1 MNCHEARE
9 GFSHRG
15 MGLTERALVHAHV
28 MQCVECRKERE
39 SLPQA
44 VSSRPR
50 VEPSRAAWLTRLR
63 VLLSISLTRSGQV
76 AVRVVEVLAILFT
89 LSVRAAAHLI
99 GRVRFVITRFA
110 HLLIGLRSS
119 VLIAFR
125 GSARAAIEAA
135 GAGATRGLDV
145 LRQLRVP
152 LAIASTV
159 SSQAAVR
166 VVEVARLSVRAAAH
180 LIGRVRFVITRF
192 AHLLIGRRASVLIT
206 FQGSAR
212 AAIEA
217 AGAGVTRGLD
227 LLRRLS
233 VLVSIFSS
241 VSRQALVRVAWLVD
255 RFTEVRW
262 LLPFQGIAR
271 AATEAARAGVTRGLD
286 LLPRLRQTKDAAW
299 TTRSLLR
306 VCTAIVSLAVLV
318 AVILFSTGER
328 LPQDVRLPADGK
340 PTLAETSTL
349 NPVSAPQPA
358 PMEVSQPET
367 PRVSMRPKL
376 PETQAEV
383 PAPLRRPDPAFA
395 QRRATASAPVP
406 STETVQN
413 AEASDPTAA
422 IDWLLKGGSS
432 RRRIENP

>member
-135 GAGATRGLDV
+135 GAGEPRGLDL
-145 LRQLRVP
+145 LRQLLV
-152 LAIASTV
+152 LLSISSTV
-159 SSQAAVR
+159 ASQAAVR
-166 VVEVARLSVRAAAH
+166 VVEVARLSVQAAAH

-192 AHLLIGRRASVLIT
+192 AHLLIGLRSSVMIT

-227 LLRRLS
+227 LLPRLS

-255 RFTEVRW
+255 RFTQVRW

-299 TTRSLLR
+299 TTRFLR

-318 AVILFSTGER
+318 AVILFSAGER
-328 LPQDVRLPADGK
+328 LSQEVRLPADAD
-340 PTLAETSTL
+340 PTLAETSTP
-349 NPVSAPQPA
+349 NPVSAPQLA

-367 PRVSMRPKL
+367 PRVSMGPKL
-376 PETQAEV
+376 PETQAEI

-406 STETVQN
+406 STETAQN

>member
-9 GFSHRG
+9 GVSALG

-39 SLPQA
+39 SLSQA

-63 VLLSISLTRSGQV
+63 VLRSISLTLSGQV

-135 GAGATRGLDV
+135 GAGVTRGLDL
-145 LRQLRVP
+145 LRQIRVL
-152 LAIASTV
+152 LAISATV

-166 VVEVARLSVRAAAH
+166 VVEVARLSVRAAAP
-180 LIGRVRFVITRF
+180 LIGRARFVITRF
-192 AHLLIGRRASVLIT
+192 AHLLIGLRSSVLIV
-206 FQGSAR
+206 FRGAAR

-227 LLRRLS
+227 LLPRLS
-233 VLVSIFSS
+233 VLVSIFLS
-241 VSRQALVRVAWLVD
+241 VSRQTLARLAWLVD
-255 RFTEVRW
+255 RFTQVRW
-262 LLPFQGIAR
+262 LLPLQGIAR
-271 AATEAARAGVTRGLD
+271 AATEAVRAGLTQGLD
-286 LLPRLRQTKDAAW
+286 LLARLRQTKDAAW
-299 TTRSLLR
+299 TTRPLLR
-306 VCTAIVSLAVLV
+306 VCTAVVSLAVLV
-318 AVILFSTGER
+318 AVILFSAGEQ
-328 LPQDVRLPADGK
+328 LSQDVRLPADGK
-340 PTLAETSTL
+340 PTLAETSTP
-349 NPVSAPQPA
+349 NPVSAPEPA
-358 PMEVSQPET
+358 PVGVSRPET
-367 PRVSMRPKL
+367 PRVAMRPKP
-376 PETQAEV
+376 PETQTEI
-383 PAPLRRPDPAFA
+383 PAPLRRSDPAFA
-395 QRRATASAPVP
+395 QRRATASAPGP
-406 STETVQN
+406 STETAQN

>member
-9 GFSHRG
+9 GSSDLG

-28 MQCVECRKERE
+28 LQCVECRKERE

-63 VLLSISLTRSGQV
+63 VLLSISLTLAGQV
-76 AVRVVEVLAILFT
+76 AVRVVGVLAILFT

-110 HLLIGLRSS
+110 HLLIGLRSP

-125 GSARAAIEAA
+125 
-135 GAGATRGLDV
+135 
-145 LRQLRVP
+145 
-152 LAIASTV
+152 
-159 SSQAAVR
+159 
-166 VVEVARLSVRAAAH
+166 
-180 LIGRVRFVITRF
+180 
-192 AHLLIGRRASVLIT
+192 
-206 FQGSAR
+206 GSAR

-227 LLRRLS
+227 LLPRLS
-233 VLVSIFSS
+233 VLVSIFLSG
-241 VSRQALVRVAWLVD
+241 SRQALARVAW
-255 RFTEVRW
+255 VRW
-262 LLPFQGIAR
+262 RLPFQGIAR
-271 AATEAARAGVTRGLD
+271 AATEAVRAGVTRGLD
-286 LLPRLRQTKDAAW
+286 LLARLRQTKDAAW
-299 TTRSLLR
+299 TTRPLLR
-306 VCTAIVSLAVLV
+306 VCTAIVGLAVLV
-318 AVILFSTGER
+318 AVILFSAGER
-328 LPQDVRLPADGK
+328 LSQDVRLPADAD
-340 PTLAETSTL
+340 PTLAETSTS
-349 NPVSAPQPA
+349 NAVSAPEPA
-358 PMEVSQPET
+358 LVGVSRPET
-367 PRVSMRPKL
+367 PRVAMRPKP
-376 PETQAEV
+376 PETQTEI

-406 STETVQN
+406 STETAQN

>member
-9 GFSHRG
+9 GVAALG

-28 MQCVECRKERE
+28 LQCVECRKERE

-44 VSSRPR
+44 VSARPR

-63 VLLSISLTRSGQV
+63 VLRPISLTRSGQV

-110 HLLIGLRSS
+110 HLLIGLRSP

-135 GAGATRGLDV
+135 GAGVTRGLDL
-145 LRQLRVP
+145 LRQLRVL
-152 LAIASTV
+152 LAISATV

-166 VVEVARLSVRAAAH
+166 VVETARLSVQAAAH

-192 AHLLIGRRASVLIT
+192 AHLLIGRRSPVMLT

-233 VLVSIFSS
+233 VLASIFSS
-241 VSRQALVRVAWLVD
+241 VSRQALERVAWFVD
-255 RFTEVRW
+255 RFTQVRW
-262 LLPFQGIAR
+262 RLPFQGIAR
-271 AATEAARAGVTRGLD
+271 AATEAARAGVTRGRD
-286 LLPRLRQTKDAAW
+286 VLPRLWQTKDAAW
-299 TTRSLLR
+299 TTRPLLR
-306 VCTAIVSLAVLV
+306 VGTAIVSLAVLV
-318 AVILFSTGER
+318 AVILFSVGER
-328 LPQDVRLPADGK
+328 LSQEVRLPADAD
-340 PTLAETSTL
+340 PTLAETSTP
-349 NPVSAPQPA
+349 NPVSAPPVG
-358 PMEVSQPET
+358 VSRPET
-367 PRVSMRPKL
+367 PHVALRPRP
-376 PETQAEV
+376 PETQTEI
-383 PAPLRRPDPAFA
+383 PAPLRRPDPGFA

-406 STETVQN
+406 STETAQN

-422 IDWLLKGGSS
+422 IDWLLKGGGS

>member
-9 GFSHRG
+9 GVSDLG

-28 MQCVECRKERE
+28 MQCVECRKGRE
-39 SLPQA
+39 SLPQAA

-50 VEPSRAAWLTRLR
+50 VEPSRAPWRPRLR
-63 VLLSISLTRSGQV
+63 VLQSIALTRSGQV
-76 AVRVVEVLAILFT
+76 AVRVVEVLAILST

-135 GAGATRGLDV
+135 GAGVTRGLGLLRRLSV
-145 LRQLRVP
+145 L
-152 LAIASTV
+152 LAISATV

-180 LIGRVRFVITRF
+180 VITRF
-192 AHLLIGRRASVLIT
+192 VHLLIGLGSSVLIT
-206 FQGSAR
+206 FRGSAR

-217 AGAGVTRGLD
+217 AGAGVTRGVD
-227 LLRRLS
+227 LLPRLS
-233 VLVSIFSS
+233 VLVSIFLTG
-241 VSRQALVRVAWLVD
+241 SRQALMRVAWLVD
-255 RFTEVRW
+255 RFTQVCWR
-262 LLPFQGIAR
+262 LPFQGIAR
-271 AATEAARAGVTRGLD
+271 AATEAVRAGVT
-286 LLPRLRQTKDAAW
+286 TKDAAW
-299 TTRSLLR
+299 TRPLLG
-306 VCTAIVSLAVLV
+306 VSTAIVPLAVLV
-318 AVILFSTGER
+318 AIILFSAGER
-328 LPQDVRLPADGK
+328 LSQDARLPADAE
-340 PTLAETSTL
+340 PTLAETSTPD
-349 NPVSAPQPA
+349 PVSAPEPA
-358 PMEVSQPET
+358 PVGVSRPET
-367 PRVSMRPKL
+367 PRVAMRPKP
-376 PETQAEV
+376 PETQTEI

-395 QRRATASAPVP
+395 QRRVTASAPVP
-406 STETVQN
+406 STETAQN

>member
-9 GFSHRG
+9 GFSALG

-28 MQCVECRKERE
+28 MQCVECRKERN

-50 VEPSRAAWLTRLR
+50 VEPSRAGWLTRLR
-63 VLLSISLTRSGQV
+63 VLLSISLTLSGQV

-119 VLIAFR
+119 VMIAFR

-135 GAGATRGLDV
+135 GAGVTRGLDL
-145 LRQLRVP
+145 LRQLHV
-152 LAIASTV
+152 LLSISSTV
-159 SSQAAVR
+159 ASQAAVR
-166 VVEVARLSVRAAAH
+166 VVEVARLSVQAAAH
-180 LIGRVRFVITRF
+180 LMGRVRFVITRF
-192 AHLLIGRRASVLIT
+192 AHLLIGLRSSVMIT

-227 LLRRLS
+227 LLPRLS

-255 RFTEVRW
+255 RFTQVRW

-299 TTRSLLR
+299 TTRFLR

-318 AVILFSTGER
+318 AVILFSAGER
-328 LPQDVRLPADGK
+328 LSQEVRLPADAD
-340 PTLAETSTL
+340 PTLAETSTP

-367 PRVSMRPKL
+367 PRVSMGPKL
-376 PETQAEV
+376 PETQAEI

-406 STETVQN
+406 STETAQN